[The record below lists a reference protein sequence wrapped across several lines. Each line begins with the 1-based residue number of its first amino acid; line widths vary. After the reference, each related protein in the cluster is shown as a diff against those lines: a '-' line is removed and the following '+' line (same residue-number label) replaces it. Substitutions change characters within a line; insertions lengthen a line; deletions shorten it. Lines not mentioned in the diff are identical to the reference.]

1 MSVARS
7 RRGTH
12 PRGRGGVAFEGIRTD
27 RTHGAR
33 FLGAEALT
41 ALARAVNS
49 WSSLSDAALPDAIRT
64 AARDLEQT
72 QPAMG
77 PFLRWAND
85 LRGIARSDARRNPL
99 GRVRSWIRRERACLR
114 EERHGLVRTSRGRF
128 PRARLVVTLSRS
140 QSVLWALEAAPGSR
154 RPGRVAVLESLPG
167 GEGRV
172 FAKALRERGLS
183 ARVIPDAQGIAAV
196 VTADLLI
203 IGADAVFSDGSVVHK
218 VGTRALARAAF
229 RSGVPVVVVAGRSK
243 FAHRRPPHRALP
255 SMFDRT
261 PARYV
266 TEFWTDQGVRRGGVQ
281 RSRRPRR
288 TSL

>member
-1 MSVARS
+1 MPVVRS
-7 RRGTH
+7 RRGAD
-12 PRGRGGVAFEGIRTD
+12 PRDDGGVAFEGIRTD
-27 RTHGAR
+27 RSHGAR

-41 ALARAVNS
+41 ALAHVVNS
-49 WSSLSDAALPDAIRT
+49 WSGLSDAALPDAIRT
-64 AARDLEQT
+64 AARALEQT

-85 LRGIARSDARRNPL
+85 LRRIARSDARRSRSERL
-99 GRVRSWIRRERACLR
+99 RSWLRRERACLR
-114 EERHGLVRTSRGRF
+114 EERSGLVRTSRRRF
-128 PRARLVVTLSRS
+128 PKAHLVVTLSRS

-172 FAKALRERGLS
+172 FARELRDGGLS

-218 VGTRALARAAF
+218 IGTRALARAAS

-243 FAHRRPPHRALP
+243 FTNRRPPRRALP
-255 SMFDRT
+255 PMFDRT

-266 TEFWTDQGVRRGGVQ
+266 TEFWTDQGVRRRGVQ